1 MYYTQAYMY
10 VRYQRLSCDTFL
22 RSPMGE
28 LFELPNVLAGDR
40 HTLAAENVSSGVQE
54 TLHARNFDRQSA

>member
-28 LFELPNVLAGDR
+28 LFEF
-40 HTLAAENVSSGVQE
+40 AERVGW
-54 TLHARNFDRQSA
+54 

>member
-10 VRYQRLSCDTFL
+10 VRYQGLSFDTFL

-28 LFELPNVLAGDR
+28 LFVF
-40 HTLAAENVSSGVQE
+40 AERVGC
-54 TLHARNFDRQSA
+54 